1 MSNFNIDD
9 YIKEMVLSSELE
21 EKARQCKTS
30 RELMELAAEEDIEL
44 PDAALESVAGGCGG
58 DQKNY
63 YHIGCGGTVRS
74 LGDDGYLCQKC
85 GQQLSFHE
93 IEVR

>member
-30 RELMELAAEEDIEL
+30 RGQVLDGSFTILVHSA
-44 PDAALESVAGGCGG
+44 V
-58 DQKNY
+58 
-63 YHIGCGGTVRS
+63 S
-74 LGDDGYLCQKC
+74 LYFL
-85 GQQLSFHE
+85 
-93 IEVR
+93 